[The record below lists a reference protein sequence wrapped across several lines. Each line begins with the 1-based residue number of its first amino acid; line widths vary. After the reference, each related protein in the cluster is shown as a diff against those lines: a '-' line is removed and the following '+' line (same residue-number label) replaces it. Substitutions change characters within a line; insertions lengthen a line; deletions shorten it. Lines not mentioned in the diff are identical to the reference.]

1 MATEPSDRLAGLGDA
16 KESAPKRRAR
26 GSRELR
32 LDDRVVI
39 AHGMPTP
46 LWQDL
51 YHRAV
56 VARWPMFFASL
67 AVLFLLLNTAFAGL
81 YMLGKAPIA
90 NQYPPGFG
98 GAFFF
103 SVETLATVG
112 YGDMHPQTVYAH
124 WIATLE
130 IFFGMSSVALA
141 TGLIFARF
149 SRPHA
154 KIMFAR
160 YAIIRPL
167 DGRMTL
173 MVRSANARQ
182 NVIAEA
188 HARLRILR
196 KETTAEGLVLRRL
209 YDLTLVR
216 DQHPVFKLGW
226 SLMHIID
233 ESSPLF
239 GETAESLEG
248 SDTSLVLT
256 LEGVDE
262 STSQTMQARHMWSC
276 DEIRWHYRFVD
287 IMSEQDGVSHIDY
300 AHFDEIVPLDA
311 APLTAGV
318 VNVAKSK
325 GQ

>member
-1 MATEPSDRLAGLGDA
+1 MASEPSDRFSTLDDA
-16 KESAPKRRAR
+16 DTGTSARKRRAR
-26 GSRELR
+26 GSREMR

-39 AHGMPTP
+39 AHGIPTP

-51 YHRAV
+51 YHRALGV
-56 VARWPMFFASL
+56 RWPVFFVSL
-67 AVLFLLLNTAFAGL
+67 ALLFLLLNIVFATL
-81 YMLGKAPIA
+81 YVLGDAPIA
-90 NQYPPGFG
+90 NQFPKGFG

-112 YGDMHPQTVYAH
+112 YGDMHPQTAYAH

-130 IFFGMSSVALA
+130 IFVGMSSIALA

-160 YAIIRPL
+160 YAVIRPI

-188 HARLRILR
+188 RARLRIMRQETSIEGYTLR
-196 KETTAEGLVLRRL
+196 KL
-209 YDLTLVR
+209 YDLALVR

-226 SLMHIID
+226 TLMHIID
-233 ESSPLF
+233 EASPLF
-239 GETAESLEG
+239 GETAESLKG
-248 SDTSLVLT
+248 RDVSLLLT
-256 LEGVDE
+256 LEGIDE
-262 STSQTMQARHMWSC
+262 STSQTMQARHMWTC
-276 DEIRWHYRFVD
+276 DQIVWQHRFVD
-287 IMSEQDGVSHIDY
+287 IMSERDGVSHIDY
-300 AHFDEIVPLDA
+300 AHFDEIAPLDA
-311 APLTAGV
+311 APLAPDIAANTA
-318 VNVAKSK
+318 
-325 GQ
+325 Q